1 MKIWRYDV
9 TLAPAKS
16 QPQKQKKTP
25 VLHFPNKQQS
35 QAFARYATP
44 NGTQTL
50 SFELI
55 DNLHRKTMMNRI
67 VNKIAG
73 DSARMN
79 YELVCEDEE
88 GRDIEAISQ
97 ELRYIDIKFTRKI
110 MRSVFRD
117 SIKYGTAF
125 VYVQYAPDG
134 LPLTV
139 FNVHPKFIKP
149 DIDDFGILVGWLY
162 SGSSDEVPL
171 KPEEILYFPDDPETG
186 EIYGKS
192 IIDPAI
198 QILELLINSQNN
210 IAVLLDR
217 FALPIVLW
225 MLDSQ
230 VEGVKTPPE
239 EILEFMSFLIAQ
251 LEAGNDAGLDS
262 SVDPKVLGTSDT
274 LIDFVPTV
282 EHILYTFGAQ
292 VGVPMQLLGL
302 RGDNLSVSRMQN
314 YVYNDLVRDKQE
326 NVGDMLVEQLY
337 KPYLENKGIFQ
348 IEDYDDLYI
357 NFPIRAVEENSEAIK
372 WIVPAQQN
380 GYISRKAAKN
390 SLGFKGK
397 AIPIEDIETPLEQP
411 EVVRPGARK
420 PSDPSNDPEP
430 PEPDESK
437 RDHDPNKG
445 E

>member
-1 MKIWRYDV
+1 MKIWRYEV
-9 TLAPAKS
+9 TLAPAQSKI
-16 QPQKQKKTP
+16 KKPTKTA
-25 VLHFPNKQQS
+25 VLPFPNKQQS

-44 NGTQTL
+44 TGQQTL

-55 DNLHRKTMMNRI
+55 DNIHQKTILNRV

-73 DSARMN
+73 DCARMN
-79 YELVCEDEE
+79 YQLICEDEE
-88 GRDIEAISQ
+88 GRQIENIVQ
-97 ELRYIDIKFTRKI
+97 ELRYIDIKITRKI
-110 MRSVFRD
+110 LRNVFRD

-125 VYVQYAPDG
+125 TYVQYAPDG

-139 FNVHPKFIKP
+139 INVHPKYIRP
-149 DIDDFGILVGWLY
+149 EIDDFGNLIGWKY
-162 SGSSDEVPL
+162 SGSSDEVTL
-171 KPEEILYFPDDPETG
+171 RPEEILYFPDDPETG

-192 IIDPAI
+192 IVNPAI
-198 QILELLINSQNN
+198 GILELLINSQNN
-210 IAVLLDR
+210 VAVLLDR

-230 VEGVKTPPE
+230 IEGVKTPPD
-239 EILEFMSFLIAQ
+239 EILEFMRFLIQQ
-251 LEAGNDAGLDS
+251 LEAGNDAGIDS

-282 EHILYTFGAQ
+282 EHLLYTFGAQ

-337 KPYLENKGIFQ
+337 KPYLESKGIFQ
-348 IEDYDDLYI
+348 IDDYDELYI

-380 GYISRKAAKN
+380 GYIDRTAAKN

-397 AIPIEDIETPLEQP
+397 AVPIEDIEVPEQQP

-420 PSDPSNDPEP
+420 PNEPKSPEA

-437 RDHDPNKG
+437 RDHDPNG
-445 E
+445 